1 MTLASLP
8 FLYFFLPVS
17 VLIAYLVPEKAR
29 LYVLAAISLVFYAW
43 GSPSD
48 TLLLLVLSL
57 FNYTAGRILDALLW
71 DGRTGAGRFVLILS
85 VILNL
90 GTLCVFKYSS
100 LDFPIGISFYTFS
113 ALSCLFDVYRDRQE
127 VERNPVYLIL
137 YISFFPKVISGPI
150 VSYAQWKD
158 MLNAHSMSRKDI
170 LNGIPLFLVG
180 LFKKILIADRLGLA
194 FSGLQGASS
203 MAAGTAW
210 LGMLLYSFQLYYDFS
225 GYSDM
230 AIGAARMFG
239 FRFDQNFNYPYTS
252 TSISDFWRRWH
263 ISLGSWFR
271 DYVYIPMG
279 GNRCSTARQVLNLM
293 TVWALT
299 GIWHGSTLNFLV
311 WGLWHG
317 CFILL
322 DKFVIGRWMED
333 RVPVPVRIL
342 LTDFIAMLGWVWFF
356 STGIRPALQWFGWMF
371 GIGAAGAGNAQTLFV
386 LRQNI
391 LLLAA
396 AAVGSTPVVHQLHR
410 HYGYHSGKAAFALSV
425 ALNIA
430 LLVLAT
436 AGMIGSTY
444 STFLYAKF

>member
-17 VLIAYLVPEKAR
+17 VLITFLLPEKAR
-29 LYVLAAISLVFYAW
+29 LYVLAGISLVFYAW

-57 FNYTAGRILDALLW
+57 FNYTAGRILDELLW
-71 DGRTGAGRFVLILS
+71 NGRSSAGRFVLILS

-90 GTLCVFKYSS
+90 GTLCIFKYSS

-113 ALSCLFDVYRDRQE
+113 ALSCLFDVYLDRQE

-158 MLNAHSMSRKDI
+158 MLNAHSMNRKDI

-239 FRFDQNFNYPYTS
+239 FKFDQNFNYPYTS

-263 ISLGSWFR
+263 ISLGAWFR

-279 GNRCSTARQVLNLM
+279 GNRCRTARQVLNLM

-322 DKFVIGRWMED
+322 DKFVIGRRMEE

-342 LTDFIAMLGWVWFF
+342 LTDFVAMLGWVWFF
-356 STGIRPALQWFGWMF
+356 SSGVRPALQWFGWMF
-371 GIGAAGAGNAQTLFV
+371 GIGAEGAGNAQTLFV
-386 LRQNI
+386 LRQN
-391 LLLAA
+391 LLLLIA
-396 AAVGSTPVVHQLHR
+396 AAVGSTPVVHQIHR
-410 HYGYHSGKAAFALSV
+410 HYAYHTGKAEFAVSV